1 MIKEFW
7 KLIKMLFATR
17 PSDYMY
23 KELEVVEMKNFPFK
37 GYKAINKEVF

>member
-1 MIKEFW
+1 MIKELW

-17 PSDYMY
+17 PSDFIYN
-23 KELEVVEMKNFPFK
+23 ELEVVDMKHFPFK